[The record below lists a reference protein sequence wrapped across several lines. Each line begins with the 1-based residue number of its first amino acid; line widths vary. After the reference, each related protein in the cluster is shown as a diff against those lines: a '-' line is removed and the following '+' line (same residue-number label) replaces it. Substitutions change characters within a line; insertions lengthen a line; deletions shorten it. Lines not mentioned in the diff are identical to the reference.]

1 MTPRPASAA
10 GGKPAAAEVYTPAD
24 RLEQPTL
31 AQMTE
36 AALTVLAARPD
47 QPFALFVEAGD
58 VDFALHANNLDN
70 AVGAVY
76 SGEEAVRAV
85 IRWVEAH
92 SNWDES
98 LLLVSSDHGHYLVV
112 DDPQALAGSA
122 KAATGEAH
130 AEAGQEFALRVSGP
144 AGKPIPRA
152 EFGIER
158 GRQPAAKI
166 VRDRGLTVTGK
177 VTDEAGKPIAGAL
190 VRTKFLNDIREARTG
205 RDGVYRLAGCEP
217 RVARIVVSAKG
228 RAIDMKE
235 LRIEPEMGPV
245 DFAMKPGGIIR
256 IRVLDQQGKP
266 VPKAHIFFQNW
277 RGRFSHFEFD
287 HVGQYADQNGVWVW
301 NEAPLDEFQAD
312 ICPSGDGMELPKQ
325 TMIARQEEYVFR
337 LPATLV
343 ISGKVIDAETKQPI
357 KAIRVVPG
365 IRSSPTFMNWVPSQT
380 FAASNGHYEIR
391 PTHGFSAH
399 LVRIEAD
406 GYLPAVS
413 RDIKSNEGNVTIDF
427 GLKRGKNIIAKVVT
441 PRNLPAAGAKVA
453 LGVAGSQI
461 MVKNGDIDDG
471 STYCTRL
478 ETDDAGRFHF
488 PPQTRAFQLV
498 ILHSSGYA
506 HIKSPAE
513 WDLARIIHL
522 EPWARV
528 EGTFR
533 IGKMPTANVPLT
545 IGVEGLYSNGDDV
558 PHIFTQHEVTTGPDG
573 RFVFDRVVSGRGR
586 IGRRLRM
593 PVKDGAVEVA
603 SSCLIVA
610 DFPGG
615 KTVHIDLGGAGRAV
629 VGKLQPPEGVHEK
642 IRWNLALV
650 VAATEGA
657 EVQGEGVYGTATV
670 DRDGRFRIDDLPA
683 GDYGL
688 SATLDREGGAELRL
702 SNHRFTVPPA
712 KEGVPA
718 QPMDL
723 GTLTLQKR

>member
-1 MTPRPASAA
+1 
-10 GGKPAAAEVYTPAD
+10 
-24 RLEQPTL
+24 
-31 AQMTE
+31 MTE

-70 AVGAVY
+70 AIGAIY
-76 SGEEAVRAV
+76 SGDEAVRAV

-112 DDPQALAGSA
+112 DDPQALAGFPR
-122 KAATGEAH
+122 AATGEAP
-130 AEAGQEFALRVSGP
+130 AGAGQEFAFRVVGSD
-144 AGKPIPRA
+144 GKPIPRA

-205 RDGVYRLAGCEP
+205 PDGVYRLAGCEP
-217 RVARIVVSAKG
+217 REARIVVSAKG

-245 DFAMKPGGIIR
+245 DFAMKPGGSVR

-266 VPKAHIFFQNW
+266 VPKARVFFQGW
-277 RGRFSHFEFD
+277 RGRFSYFEFD

-301 NEAPLDEFQAD
+301 NEAPRDEFQAD
-312 ICPSGDGMELPKQ
+312 ICPSGDEMELPKQ
-325 TMIARQEEYVFR
+325 TMVARQEEYVFR

-343 ISGKVIDAETKQPI
+343 VSGKVIDAETKQPI
-357 KAIRVVPG
+357 KAFRVVPG
-365 IRSSPTFMNWVPSQT
+365 IRSSPTFMIWVPSQT

-391 PTHGFSAH
+391 QTRGYFAH

-406 GYLPAVS
+406 GYLPADS

-427 GLKRGKNIIAKVVT
+427 ELKRGKNIIAKVVT
-441 PRNLPAAGAKVA
+441 PRNLPAAGARVA

-461 MVKNGDIDDG
+461 MVKNGEIDDG

-488 PPQTRAFQLV
+488 PPQTRDFQLV
-498 ILHSSGYA
+498 ILHHSGYV
-506 HIKSPAE
+506 HIKSPPE

-533 IGKMPTANVPLT
+533 IGKTPAVNVPIT
-545 IGVEGLYSNGDDV
+545 ISVEGLRSYGNDV
-558 PHIFTQHEVTTGPDG
+558 PSIFTQHEATTGPDG
-573 RFVFDRVVSGRGR
+573 RFVFDRVVSGRGQ

-593 PVKDGAVEVA
+593 TPKDGAAEVA
-603 SSCLIVA
+603 SSCMIAV

-615 KTVHIDLGGAGRAV
+615 KTVHLDLGGTGRVV
-629 VGKLQPPEGVHEK
+629 VGLLQPPEGFSGK
-642 IRWNLALV
+642 MLWNF
-650 VAATEGA
+650 A
-657 EVQGEGVYGTATV
+657 EVTAEFNPESPATGPSLTATV
-670 DRDGRFRIDDLPA
+670 GRDGKFRIDDVPA
-683 GDYGL
+683 GNYLL
-688 SATLDREGGAELRL
+688 SVRFQREDAGHLF
-702 SNHRFTVPPA
+702 NQRFAVPPTKA
-712 KEGVPA
+712 GESA
-718 QPMDL
+718 QPVDL
-723 GTLTLQKR
+723 GTLTLQKP